1 MELGREAHTRRNYS
15 GRLVSQVRKVEL
27 APLFP
32 YRIDIEMVKKLLKFL
47 LALVGIAAIA
57 FTVFWFARPADV
69 SFDEVRAG
77 IPNAEYSHFAEIDGV
92 RVHYQ
97 EKGTGT
103 PLVLLH
109 GFTSS
114 TYSWKDVFEPLSKN
128 FRVIAV
134 DLKGFGFSGKPD
146 GDYSRRA
153 QATLVAHLLDN
164 LKIEKA
170 WLCGNSMG
178 GEIALNFAL
187 QNPGRVVGLILVD
200 SAGVNVP
207 GSGSLAPRYLL
218 LPVVGRLVT
227 ALALTSDKLVRQGL
241 EKSFYDRT
249 KVTEERVATYYR
261 PLQTRG
267 GQLAAVR
274 ARKQANEFPI
284 EPELSRI
291 SIPTLIIWGAQDALI
306 PIAAGHKISK
316 LIKESKLVIFD
327 SCGHLPQEEMPART
341 VDEIT
346 KFIAGQNPSKY

>member
-1 MELGREAHTRRNYS
+1 M
-15 GRLVSQVRKVEL
+15 
-27 APLFP
+27 
-32 YRIDIEMVKKLLKFL
+32 MKKLLKVL
-47 LALVGIAAIA
+47 LILFSVAVIALI
-57 FTVFWFARPADV
+57 VFWFARPADV

-77 IPNAEYSHFAEIDGV
+77 IPNAEYSHFADIDGV
-92 RVHYQ
+92 RIHYQ
-97 EKGTGT
+97 EIGTGT

-114 TYSWKDVFEPLSKN
+114 TYSWKDVFEPLSQN

-153 QATLVAHLLDN
+153 QATLVGHLLDY

-187 QNPGRVVGLILVD
+187 QNPQRVDGLILID
-200 SAGVNVP
+200 SAGVTVT
-207 GSGSLAPRYLL
+207 GSGSLAPGYLL
-218 LPVVGRLVT
+218 LPVVGRIVT

-241 EKSFYDRT
+241 EKSFYDQT
-249 KVTEERVATYYR
+249 KVTNERVAYYYR
-261 PLQTRG
+261 PLKTRG

-274 ARKQANEFPI
+274 ARTQANEFPV
-284 EPELSRI
+284 EPELGRI
-291 SIPTLIIWGAQDALI
+291 SMPTLIIWGAQDALI
-306 PIAAGHKISK
+306 PLEAGIKMNK
-316 LIKESKLVIFD
+316 LIKESRLVIFD
-327 SCGHLPQEEMPART
+327 SCGHLPQEEVPAQV

-346 KFIAGQNPSKY
+346 KFIGGQKQSQD

>member
-1 MELGREAHTRRNYS
+1 MM
-15 GRLVSQVRKVEL
+15 K
-27 APLFP
+27 
-32 YRIDIEMVKKLLKFL
+32 KFL
-47 LALVGIAAIA
+47 KVLLVLVVIAAIA

-69 SFDEVRAG
+69 SFDEVRAS
-77 IPNAEYSHFAEIDGV
+77 IPNAEYSHFADIDGM

-153 QATLVAHLLDN
+153 QAMLVGHLLDY

-178 GEIALNFAL
+178 GEIALNVAL
-187 QNPGRVVGLILVD
+187 VNPQRLAGLILID
-200 SAGVNVP
+200 SAGVEVT
-207 GSGSLAPRYLL
+207 GASSLAPGYLL
-218 LPVVGRLVT
+218 LPIVGRVLT
-227 ALALTSDKLVRQGL
+227 AFALTSDKLVRQGL

-249 KVTEERVATYYR
+249 KVTNERVANYYR

-274 ARKQANEFPI
+274 ARTQAAESPI
-284 EPELSRI
+284 EQDLSRI
-291 SIPTLIIWGAQDALI
+291 NVPTLIIWGAQDALI
-306 PIAAGHKISK
+306 PLEAGIKMNK

-327 SCGHLPQEEMPART
+327 SCGHLPQEEMPAR
-341 VDEIT
+341 VVEEMT
-346 KFIAGQNPSKY
+346 KFIAGANQTRN

>member
-1 MELGREAHTRRNYS
+1 M
-15 GRLVSQVRKVEL
+15 
-27 APLFP
+27 
-32 YRIDIEMVKKLLKFL
+32 MKKLLKVL
-47 LALVGIAAIA
+47 LILFSVAVIALI
-57 FTVFWFARPADV
+57 VFWFARPADV

-77 IPNAEYSHFAEIDGV
+77 IPNAEYSHFADIDGV
-92 RVHYQ
+92 RIHYQ

-114 TYSWKDVFEPLSKN
+114 TYSWKDVFEPLSQN

-153 QATLVAHLLDN
+153 QATLVGHLLDY

-187 QNPGRVVGLILVD
+187 QNPQRVDGLILID
-200 SAGVNVP
+200 SAGVTVT
-207 GSGSLAPRYLL
+207 GSGSLAPGYLL
-218 LPVVGRLVT
+218 LPVVGRIVT

-241 EKSFYDRT
+241 EKSFYDQT
-249 KVTEERVATYYR
+249 KVTNERVAYYYR
-261 PLQTRG
+261 PLKTRG

-274 ARKQANEFPI
+274 ARTQANEFPV
-284 EPELSRI
+284 EPELGRI
-291 SIPTLIIWGAQDALI
+291 SMPTLIIWGAQDALI
-306 PIAAGHKISK
+306 PLEAGIKMNK
-316 LIKESKLVIFD
+316 LIKESRLVIFD
-327 SCGHLPQEEMPART
+327 SCGHLPQEEVPAQV

-346 KFIAGQNPSKY
+346 KFIGGQKQSQD